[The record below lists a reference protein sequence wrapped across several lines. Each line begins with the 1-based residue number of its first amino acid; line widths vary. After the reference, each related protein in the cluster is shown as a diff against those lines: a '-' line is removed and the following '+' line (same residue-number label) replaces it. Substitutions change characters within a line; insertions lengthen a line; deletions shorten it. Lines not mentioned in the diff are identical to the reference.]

1 MYSEKIRIDEE
12 EKTLTPRN
20 LFYNWFAANI
30 GIMGIVFGAMIVS
43 YHLSFF
49 QATLAAIVGSMSFAI
64 PGWVAALGKKSGIT
78 TFKMSRAVYG
88 INGNKIPN
96 VIAWINMVGWLAV
109 NVITA
114 TLLIV
119 SLFGVLNITRNLAS
133 TAIALILFAT
143 LVIVSGL
150 VKEKTLGK
158 IQTWFSYIFGSLTVI
173 ILIIFMLE
181 ANWNIVLAM
190 PSGKWTSGFWPAV
203 SIVAA
208 GSGISWSMVAADWG
222 AYVKTKNS
230 TKSVFWNTTMGGA
243 VPLFIL
249 MFVGVLLSSVEPSLA
264 SVSNPIDVMYHSLPS
279 WLSVLYFIVA
289 AGGLVPQCI
298 ISLRSAR
305 INLTTIGINFSQ
317 RTSLIIHGSI
327 VILIPVY
334 VLFIS
339 ENFLPN
345 FELFLGF
352 LGICLAAWV
361 AIFLCDNVLFRKS
374 GYKESTLQKNTG
386 VKVNLAGIIS
396 WIISVIVGLLF
407 TNNAI
412 WNGPFANG
420 VFRNNSLGVFISAIS
435 GVVFM
440 FIFRILKYRGASI
453 NDNKM

>member
-1 MYSEKIRIDEE
+1 MYIEKIKVDEE
-12 EKTLTPRN
+12 EKTLTPRK

-49 QATLAAIVGSMSFAI
+49 QATLASIVGAMSFAI
-64 PGWVAALGKKSGIT
+64 PGWVAVLGKKSGIT
-78 TFKMSRAVYG
+78 TFKMSRAAYG

-109 NVITA
+109 NVITG

-133 TAIALILFAT
+133 TAFALIIFAT
-143 LVIVSGL
+143 LVILSGL
-150 VKEKTLGK
+150 FKDKTLGK
-158 IQTWFSYIFGSLTVI
+158 IQTWISYIFGSLTVI

-181 ANWNIVLAM
+181 TNWRVVLAM
-190 PSGKWTSGFWPAV
+190 PSGQWLGGFWPAV
-203 SIVAA
+203 SIVSA
-208 GSGISWSMVAADWG
+208 GSGISWSMAAADWG
-222 AYVKTKNS
+222 AYVKAKNS

-249 MFVGVLLSSVEPSLA
+249 MFGGVLLSSVESSLA
-264 SVSNPIDVMYHSLPS
+264 SASNPIDVMYHSLPS
-279 WLSVLYFIVA
+279 WLSVIYFLVA
-289 AGGLVPQCI
+289 AGGLIPQCI

-305 INLTTIGINFSQ
+305 INLNTIGINFSK
-317 RTSLIIHGSI
+317 RTSLIIHGTI

-339 ENFLPN
+339 EKFLSN
-345 FELFLGF
+345 FELFLSF
-352 LGICLAAWV
+352 LGIFLAAWV

-374 GYKESTLQKNTG
+374 GYKESMLQKNTG
-386 VKVNLAGIIS
+386 VKANWTGIIS
-396 WIISVIVGLLF
+396 WIISVIIGLLF

-412 WNGPFANG
+412 WDGPFANG

-435 GVVFM
+435 AIVLM
-440 FIFRILKYRGASI
+440 LIFRTFKYKGPSI
-453 NDNKM
+453 NVNKM